1 VDVRARGQRHWGGR
15 AVDMRCLRVRE
26 GCMRL
31 GLLVLC
37 VGDAACHVMS
47 CRVTMG
53 GNVDGWVSDSS
64 LGLLAGFAGYLPVTA
79 CPFN

>member
-1 VDVRARGQRHWGGR
+1 
-15 AVDMRCLRVRE
+15 
-26 GCMRL
+26 MRL

-53 GNVDGWVSDSS
+53 GNADGWVSDSS